1 MANVSIK
8 FNGKEFLLSCEDGQE
23 EHLEELLIQINKKF
37 NNLKNDLGNLGENKL
52 LLITAVKVMDEYYE
66 TKKKVEEKKEELK
79 NLSNKFKELKSL
91 IYEYRDNKEQEILQ
105 LNNDHN
111 KLKDEIE
118 INQKNYEKLIDE
130 AADEISNFVE
140 KANLENL
147 SQYIPVNKSEIRKK
161 ILKIRKQKSAKSLNI
176 NFDHLLKI
184 LKKNINIGKVI
195 GGYYPYNHEID
206 AIEILKNLEKQNYK
220 ISLPKIKKNS
230 QMDFFCWSSQDP
242 LQINEYGI
250 PEPTSDK
257 MLAPNILLVPLVA
270 FDKNY
275 NRIGYGG
282 GFYDRYIKRI
292 KKIKKIITIGLA
304 YSFQR
309 IDQIPVDKYDVKLD
323 FIVTNK
329 KIR

>member
-91 IYEYRDNKEQEILQ
+91 IYKYKENKEQEILQ

-147 SQYIPVNKSEIRKK
+147 S
-161 ILKIRKQKSAKSLNI
+161 
-176 NFDHLLKI
+176 
-184 LKKNINIGKVI
+184 
-195 GGYYPYNHEID
+195 
-206 AIEILKNLEKQNYK
+206 
-220 ISLPKIKKNS
+220 
-230 QMDFFCWSSQDP
+230 
-242 LQINEYGI
+242 
-250 PEPTSDK
+250 
-257 MLAPNILLVPLVA
+257 
-270 FDKNY
+270 
-275 NRIGYGG
+275 
-282 GFYDRYIKRI
+282 
-292 KKIKKIITIGLA
+292 
-304 YSFQR
+304 
-309 IDQIPVDKYDVKLD
+309 
-323 FIVTNK
+323 
-329 KIR
+329 